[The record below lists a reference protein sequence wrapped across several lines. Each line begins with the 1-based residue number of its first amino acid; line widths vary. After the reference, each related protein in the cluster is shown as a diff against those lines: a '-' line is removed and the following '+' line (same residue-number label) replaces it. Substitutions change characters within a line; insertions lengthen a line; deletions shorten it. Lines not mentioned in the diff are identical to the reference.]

1 MIIMAPTLGQAGFR
15 IGFFIL
21 VTSGGL
27 LLVLDRDSAEFVL
40 MAFMFVVGLLFVGGV
55 ALMVKLTERKRR

>member
-1 MIIMAPTLGQAGFR
+1 MAPTLGQAGFR

-21 VTSGGL
+21 VTSGVL

-40 MAFMFVVGLLFVGGV
+40 MTFMFVVGLLFVGGV
-55 ALMVKLTERKRR
+55 ALLVKLTERKRH